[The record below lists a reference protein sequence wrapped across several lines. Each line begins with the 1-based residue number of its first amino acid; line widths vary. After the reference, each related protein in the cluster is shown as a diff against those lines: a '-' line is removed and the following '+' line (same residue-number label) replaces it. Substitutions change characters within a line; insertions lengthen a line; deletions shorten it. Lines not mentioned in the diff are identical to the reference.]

1 MGAFVQGPEMEPGPF
16 WARNCGG
23 PFESFFAEK
32 ILGPIVS
39 CNWLRSPVACTPFVE
54 VALGVAF
61 PQMPLGEIG
70 ALESIRGALPSGEK
84 VGAEVPQ

>member
-1 MGAFVQGPEMEPGPF
+1 MEPALF
-16 WARNCGG
+16 WVRNCGG
-23 PFESFFAEK
+23 PFESFFAER
-32 ILGPIVS
+32 ILEPIVS
-39 CNWLRSPVACTPFVE
+39 CNWLRFPVACTPFVG

-70 ALESIRGALPSGEK
+70 ALESIRGALPSEEK